1 MQLNDGKMY
10 GAYKNL
16 NRHHPEFPV
25 NTVRLLLADKSN
37 YPNPIPK
44 LTELLAKL
52 GEPVRIA
59 D

>member
-1 MQLNDGKMY
+1 MY